1 MLYIYISALN
11 SLVCFGIML
20 FDMRYL
26 YGFMFLKW
34 FLAMFFF
41 GVKVFSNVILNKI
54 SAYMYIYK
62 LHIASL
68 ISYAL
73 VHVSSLFGT

>member
-1 MLYIYISALN
+1 MFWYYAIRHEISLWIHVSEMVFSN
-11 SLVCFGIML
+11 V
-20 FDMRYL
+20 
-26 YGFMFLKW
+26 
-34 FLAMFFF
+34 FF